1 MGSDEKPKGPIRVG
15 FYEIERTIGKGNF
28 AVVKLA
34 KHRITKTEVAIKI
47 IDKTQLDEVNLEKVY
62 REVQIMKELSHP
74 NIIKLYQ
81 VMETNSMVYLV
92 SEYASNGE
100 IFDYIARNGRMT
112 EAMAKKKFW
121 QILSAV
127 EYCHNH
133 HIVHRDLKAE
143 NLLLDEKMNVK
154 IADFG
159 FSNYYSVNDRLK
171 TWCGSPPYAAP
182 EVFEGKNY
190 VGPEVDIWS
199 LGVVLYVLVCGT
211 LPFDG
216 SNLQVLREHV
226 LSGRFRIPYFMSSEC
241 EHLIRRMLILEPKK
255 RYKVEHVK
263 QHKWMQMEIS
273 PSFQHSCAAND
284 DNREE
289 AKRGELNEQILRL
302 MQSLGIDAAKTR
314 ESLVNEKYD
323 HHAAIY
329 FLLLDRL
336 RQYQKH
342 ISSAA
347 AKQPTVSYYP
357 RRPSTIAEQAMR
369 KSGACSLAL
378 TSCQPPGGPTSSSP
392 ISQGSVVNSEVQ
404 PRPYIGDMRHR
415 VFSRT
420 TDGTTTSNEPSVCHA
435 YRMNEREIEHYTVPD
450 VSCFSNAAQS
460 SDLQRSHVCSQVS
473 RVSESLDEGVEADL
487 YESSDDSQSIPCVQR
502 KLSSQFIEHNACCDS
517 ISVST
522 DSQRVIPP
530 LCNLTQMLSLSDSP
544 VGSFTSQSSDF
555 DSFDSQIETDFASS
569 LTSQDNRS
577 ATNLLDS
584 SLSVTSPCEVLSQTR
599 LPVRNSNDSTMICWR
614 NPMET
619 DCSEIQSTIGFREG
633 RRASDGLPT
642 HFIVPFCRRLGET
655 FKARGI
661 MGLNKIRKKTQHFQH
676 LNQVRVA
683 QQTKHLQQS
692 SHDWLKVDE
701 MPYFE
706 ISSTDHRKVLSV
718 KRDTLPESSK
728 CTPLSCSLRPHKVS
742 EEFQGKLPNQSKP
755 LQQQL
760 LHQKLQQKRQ
770 ILQKQSALRRQM
782 ARQPSYKLVQQ
793 TSALPSL
800 PTDFFSPVLPF
811 QPITED
817 ISLPSD
823 EEGELP
829 NRQSSPTDREKTPT
843 PETTKLEETVA
854 LQVKSPFLKPIKDN
868 FEVSSIDISVDSNN
882 TSSCGDDV
890 MYSSESVFNAL
901 PQ

>member
-1 MGSDEKPKGPIRVG
+1 MQGRM
-15 FYEIERTIGKGNF
+15 
-28 AVVKLA
+28 
-34 KHRITKTEVAIKI
+34 VAIKI
-47 IDKTQLDEVNLEKVY
+47 IDKTQLDKVNLEKVY
-62 REVQIMKELSHP
+62 REVQIMKQLSHP

-100 IFDYIARNGRMT
+100 IFDFIARNGRMT
-112 EAMAKKKFW
+112 EPMAKKKFW

-133 HIVHRDLKAE
+133 RIVHRDLKAE
-143 NLLLDEKMNVK
+143 NLLLDENMNIK

-159 FSNYYSVNDRLK
+159 FSNYYSLNDRLK

-190 VGPEVDIWS
+190 IGPEVDIWS

-216 SNLQVLREHV
+216 SSLQVLRERV

-255 RYKVEHVK
+255 RYNVEHIK
-263 QHKWMQMEIS
+263 QHKWMQTEIS
-273 PSFQHSCAAND
+273 SSLPQYPCPTND
-284 DNREE
+284 TREE
-289 AKRGELNEQILRL
+289 TKLGEFNEQILRL
-302 MQSLGIDAAKTR
+302 MQSLGIDAAKTK
-314 ESLVNEKYD
+314 ESLLNEKYD

-329 FLLLDRL
+329 LLLLDRL
-336 RQYQKH
+336 RQYQKN

-347 AKQPTVSYYP
+347 GKQPTDSYHP

-369 KSGACSLAL
+369 KLDTCSLAF
-378 TSCQPPGGPTSSSP
+378 TSYQPPGGPTSSSP
-392 ISQGSVVNSEVQ
+392 ITHGNVVDSQVQ

-420 TDGTTTSNEPSVCHA
+420 TDGTTPSNEPSVGHA
-435 YRMNEREIEHYTVPD
+435 YRINERVIEQYAVPEG
-450 VSCFSNAAQS
+450 SRFSNVAQGS
-460 SDLQRSHVCSQVS
+460 NLQRSHIGSQVS
-473 RVSESLDEGVEADL
+473 RVTESLDEGVEADF
-487 YESSDDSQSIPCVQR
+487 YESSDNSQSIPCVQR
-502 KLSSQFIEHNACCDS
+502 KLSSNFIEQNSCCG
-517 ISVST
+517 SVSEST

-544 VGSFTSQSSDF
+544 VGSFTSQSSNF

-569 LTSQDNRS
+569 LTSQDNQS
-577 ATNLLDS
+577 TTNLLES
-584 SLSVTSPCEVLSQTR
+584 SLAVTSPSEVLSQTR
-599 LPVRNSNDSTMICWR
+599 LPVRNNNDSTMIGR
-614 NPMET
+614 HNPRES
-619 DCSEIQSTIGFREG
+619 DCSAIQPPIGFREG

-642 HFIVPFCRRLGET
+642 HCIAPFCRRLGET
-655 FKARGI
+655 LKTRGI
-661 MGLNKIRKKTQHFQH
+661 IGLNKIKKKHHFQH
-676 LNQVRVA
+676 LYLNQVRVA
-683 QQTKHLQQS
+683 QQTKHQQQPC
-692 SHDWLKVDE
+692 HDGSNVAE
-701 MPYFE
+701 MPSSE
-706 ISSTDHRKVLSV
+706 ISSTDHRKVLVV
-718 KRDTLPESSK
+718 KRVSLPESFK
-728 CTPLSCSLRPHKVS
+728 YTPLACSLRQRIVS
-742 EEFQGKLPNQSKP
+742 EESQGKLLNQSKP

-782 ARQPSYKLVQQ
+782 VRQTSYKLVQQ
-793 TSALPSL
+793 TPALPPL
-800 PTDFFSPVLPF
+800 PTDFFNPALSF

-823 EEGELP
+823 EEGDSHYL
-829 NRQSSPTDREKTPT
+829 TDRQNPRIDRSEEKTPT
-843 PETTKLEETVA
+843 PETTELEETVS
-854 LQVKSPFLKPIKDN
+854 LQVKSPFFKPPKEN
-868 FEVSSIDISVDSNN
+868 FE
-882 TSSCGDDV
+882 TSSTETDITFDPNNASACGDNV
-890 MYSSESVFNAL
+890 IYPSESIFNAL

>member
-34 KHRITKTEVAIKI
+34 KHRITKSEVAIKI

-100 IFDYIARNGRMT
+100 IFDYIAQNGRMT

-143 NLLLDEKMNVK
+143 NLLLDENMNIK

-190 VGPEVDIWS
+190 IGPEVDIWS

-255 RYKVEHVK
+255 RYKVEHIK

-273 PSFQHSCAAND
+273 PSFQHSFPANN

-378 TSCQPPGGPTSSSP
+378 TSYQPPGGSTSSSP
-392 ISQGSVVNSEVQ
+392 ISHGSVIDSEVQ

-420 TDGTTTSNEPSVCHA
+420 TDGTTPSNEPSVCHA
-435 YRMNEREIEHYTVPD
+435 YRMNEREIEQYTVPD

-502 KLSSQFIEHNACCDS
+502 KLSSQFIEHNTCCDS

-544 VGSFTSQSSDF
+544 VGSFTSQSSNF

-569 LTSQDNRS
+569 LTSQDNQS

-584 SLSVTSPCEVLSQTR
+584 SLSVTNPYEVLLQTR
-599 LPVRNSNDSTMICWR
+599 LPVRNSHDSTMICWR

-619 DCSEIQSTIGFREG
+619 DCSAIQSTIGFREG

-642 HFIVPFCRRLGET
+642 HCIVPFCRRLGET

-676 LNQVRVA
+676 LNQARVA

-692 SHDWLKVDE
+692 SHDWLKVAE

-718 KRDTLPESSK
+718 KRDSLPESSK
-728 CTPLSCSLRPHKVS
+728 CTPLSCSLRSHKVS
-742 EEFQGKLPNQSKP
+742 EEFQEN
-755 LQQQL
+755 
-760 LHQKLQQKRQ
+760 
-770 ILQKQSALRRQM
+770 
-782 ARQPSYKLVQQ
+782 
-793 TSALPSL
+793 
-800 PTDFFSPVLPF
+800 
-811 QPITED
+811 
-817 ISLPSD
+817 
-823 EEGELP
+823 
-829 NRQSSPTDREKTPT
+829 
-843 PETTKLEETVA
+843 
-854 LQVKSPFLKPIKDN
+854 
-868 FEVSSIDISVDSNN
+868 
-882 TSSCGDDV
+882 C
-890 MYSSESVFNAL
+890 
-901 PQ
+901 